1 MNPAI
6 RKLLMQ
12 VPPVRD
18 QFAWM
23 AALEGRFRSL
33 DSNVAR
39 GLATLD
45 QCVGSLDALALRIA
59 ALEERIGTL
68 DTNMARMNA
77 SLMGLTRRSLDLNE
91 AQFTAI
97 RAAISAAPLSEYP
110 FPHFIARNVL
120 PAHIIEQ
127 LLDDWPPESAM
138 RPEPG
143 DLGRYMLPIPPNPE
157 AASVSDFLHGFG
169 VTAGQ
174 TVVEASLARF
184 QRYNARRFGQNAT
197 YQTRL
202 DLFESGPDF
211 AQHHAHN
218 HHSYGPGWVMTF
230 LLFLDDG
237 GRTDRG
243 EVFSAPVKG
252 TEWLNVVAQGPTIDL
267 RPMKRIAFEPN
278 TLLAWLDGPMSF
290 HGTDMLPTDPVNRR
304 RMLRCHANVDERF
317 VEDSLGINSLD
328 FMNAC
333 KQHYEGAS
341 EPLRAILARPNN
353 CIEALPRFAYADA

>member
-1 MNPAI
+1 MEYRRGTSVMNPAI
-6 RKLLMQ
+6 RKLLMR
-12 VPPVRD
+12 VPLV
-18 QFAWM
+18 
-23 AALEGRFRSL
+23 GK
-33 DSNVAR
+33 
-39 GLATLD
+39 GLATVD
-45 QCVGSLDALALRIA
+45 RCVRSLDALDLRMA
-59 ALEERIGTL
+59 TLEESIGTL

-77 SLMGLTRRSLDLNE
+77 LLMGLTRRSLDLNE
-91 AQFTAI
+91 AQFAAI

-143 DLGRYMLPIPPNPE
+143 DLGRFMLPIPPHP
-157 AASVSDFLHGFG
+157 AATGVSDFLHRFG
-169 VTAGQ
+169 VTVGQ

-184 QRYNARRFGQNAT
+184 QRYNARRFGQSAT
-197 YQTRL
+197 YQARL

-211 AQHHAHN
+211 AQHPAHS
-218 HHSYGPGWVMTF
+218 HHNNGPGWVMTF

-252 TEWLNVVAQGPTIDL
+252 TEWLNVVAQGPVVSMA
-267 RPMKRIAFEPN
+267 PMKRIPFEPN

-317 VEDSLGINSLD
+317 VEDSLGTNSIG

-333 KQHYEGAS
+333 RQHCEGVS
-341 EPLRAILARPNN
+341 EPLRTILARPNN
-353 CIEALPRFAYADA
+353 CIEALPRFAFADP